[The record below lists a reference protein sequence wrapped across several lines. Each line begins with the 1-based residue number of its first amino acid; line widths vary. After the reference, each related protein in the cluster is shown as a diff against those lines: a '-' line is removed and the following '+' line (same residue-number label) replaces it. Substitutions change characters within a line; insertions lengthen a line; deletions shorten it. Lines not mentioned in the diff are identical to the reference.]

1 MLFNLIAFMFGFA
14 TAIIVIFQISIM
26 REIVKG
32 EKIFEIAM
40 NALTNNSSLTV
51 YSFFLLHLIIHY
63 CMVRFTN

>member
-14 TAIIVIFQISIM
+14 TDCFYSYFSNISIM

-40 NALTNNSSLTV
+40 NALTNYSSLTV
-51 YSFFLLHLIIHY
+51 YSFFVCYI
-63 CMVRFTN
+63 